1 MKYQMY
7 RACRA
12 KYLLSLATLLSF
24 AVIAQSPDV
33 TDDETAVIPPD
44 NWYQAEVILF
54 TQQGNLRNEAPP
66 KDYILEFPENWVQLT
81 DPEDLISANELSADA
96 LVGELLSEQNE
107 LAIQAYPVSSENT
120 DIIGET
126 RTQIPEASIPYLGDS
141 QDELTSLVDG
151 ETENKQEG
159 ISEVYV
165 PEYEQPFLQLDKP
178 SRDLNESASALDRRG
193 YNVLFHKAWRFQIT
207 ASDTAPWI
215 IIKAGATDTNRFQLE
230 GSVRFY
236 QSRFLHFETNLWRLK
251 FSDSL
256 FQPLLLPDFPIDETS
271 ILPNK
276 APSNDFTELNL
287 SYLSALPNDPTVDGN
302 DQFAPEMELSESP
315 LSPLITG
322 TNGEPTLSDTL
333 SLPETEAEA
342 ESETESQD
350 ITGIPEYPIEAVWV
364 MKKSQRLQEEEVYYL
379 DHPEMGILV
388 TIKSYEPE
396 PLNPPMDPELAD
408 ETLDELIGEPSSL

>member
-1 MKYQMY
+1 M
-7 RACRA
+7 
-12 KYLLSLATLLSF
+12 
-24 AVIAQSPDV
+24 
-33 TDDETAVIPPD
+33 
-44 NWYQAEVILF
+44 
-54 TQQGNLRNEAPP
+54 
-66 KDYILEFPENWVQLT
+66 
-81 DPEDLISANELSADA
+81 
-96 LVGELLSEQNE
+96 GELLSEQNE